1 MDRFARHAA
10 EQLRFGGHRR
20 RVSRERVGLHDPPRS
35 NDNPIAGPV
44 WYSRLIDP
52 RHHRSAGGTM
62 RSWLGRGIALLLAG
76 FASVA
81 AAQGYPTRPVR
92 LVIPFPPGGS
102 NDIVGRMIAAQ
113 LGERLGQTM
122 VVDNRGGAGGTIG
135 TELAAKAPPDG
146 YTVLLIS
153 TAYAFNTSIYKKLP
167 YDPVGSFTPVALL
180 GSGPGVLVV
189 NPALPVSS
197 VRELIALAKE
207 RPGKLNNASA
217 GIGSFQHLA
226 SELFRIQAG
235 IQWLH
240 VPYKGGGP
248 AMMDLIAGQA
258 DASVGSLI
266 QMLPHIRSGK
276 LKALGTTGAK
286 RSPVLP
292 DVPTVAEAGVPG
304 YEATS
309 WIGMVA
315 PAGTPQAALDRLLA
329 AVKSAMQ
336 EKAVVDNLVS
346 GGSEIV
352 VSTPQEFRQVIESD
366 YAKYG
371 KLSDLFK
378 VVR

>member
-1 MDRFARHAA
+1 MARRLW
-10 EQLRFGGHRR
+10 LR
-20 RVSRERVGLHDPPRS
+20 SS
-35 NDNPIAGPV
+35 
-44 WYSRLIDP
+44 
-52 RHHRSAGGTM
+52 
-62 RSWLGRGIALLLAG
+62 IALLLVG

-92 LVIPFPPGGS
+92 LIIPFPPGGS

-135 TELAAKAPPDG
+135 TELAARSQADG
-146 YTVLLIS
+146 YTLLLIS

-167 YDPVGSFTPVALL
+167 YDPVRSFTPVALL

-189 NPALPVSS
+189 NPALPVGS
-197 VRELIALAKE
+197 VRDLIALAKE

-226 SELFRIQAG
+226 SELLRIQAG
-235 IQWLH
+235 IEWLH

-286 RSPVLP
+286 RSAVLP

-304 YEATS
+304 YEATN
-309 WIGMVA
+309 WWGFLA
-315 PAGTPQAALDRLLA
+315 PAGTPPAIVERLHQEVVAVQASAETKRRFESEGAEALQMSPTDFGAFIA
-329 AVKSAMQ
+329 AETAKWARVVKEAGITA
-336 EKAVVDNLVS
+336 E
-346 GGSEIV
+346 
-352 VSTPQEFRQVIESD
+352 
-366 YAKYG
+366 
-371 KLSDLFK
+371 
-378 VVR
+378 

>member
-1 MDRFARHAA
+1 MGVW
-10 EQLRFGGHRR
+10 LRCG
-20 RVSRERVGLHDPPRS
+20 V
-35 NDNPIAGPV
+35 
-44 WYSRLIDP
+44 
-52 RHHRSAGGTM
+52 
-62 RSWLGRGIALLLAG
+62 ALLLAAL
-76 FASVA
+76 ASVA

-92 LVIPFPPGGS
+92 LIIPFPPGGS

-113 LGERLGQTM
+113 LGDRLGQQV

-135 TELAAKAPPDG
+135 TELAAKSQADG
-146 YTVLLIS
+146 YTLLLIS

-167 YDPVGSFTPVALL
+167 YDPAKSFVPVALL

-197 VRELIALAKE
+197 VGELIALAKE

-217 GIGSFQHLA
+217 GVGSFQHLA

-248 AMMDLIAGQA
+248 AMMDLMGGQA

-276 LKALGTTGAK
+276 LKALGTTGAR

-304 YEATS
+304 YEATN
-309 WIGMVA
+309 WWGFLA
-315 PAGTPQAALDRLLA
+315 PAGTPPAIVERLHQEVA
-329 AVKSAMQ
+329 AVQASAETKRRFDTEGAEALQMSPAAFGAFIAA
-336 EKAVVDNLVS
+336 E
-346 GGSEIV
+346 
-352 VSTPQEFRQVIESD
+352 T
-366 YAKYG
+366 AKWAR
-371 KLSDLFK
+371 
-378 VVR
+378 VVREAGISAE

>member
-1 MDRFARHAA
+1 MMDLRHGAGRRK
-10 EQLRFGGHRR
+10 ERTMGMWLRRA
-20 RVSRERVGLHDPPRS
+20 V
-35 NDNPIAGPV
+35 
-44 WYSRLIDP
+44 
-52 RHHRSAGGTM
+52 
-62 RSWLGRGIALLLAG
+62 ALLLVTL
-76 FASVA
+76 ASVA
-81 AAQGYPTRPVR
+81 AAQGYPARPVR
-92 LVIPFPPGGS
+92 LIIPFPPGGS

-113 LGERLGQTM
+113 LGERLGQQM

-135 TELAAKAPPDG
+135 TELAAKSQADG
-146 YTVLLIS
+146 YTLLLIS

-167 YDPVGSFTPVALL
+167 YDPAKSFVPVALL

-189 NPALPVSS
+189 NPALPVNS
-197 VRELIALAKE
+197 VADLIALAKE

-248 AMMDLIAGQA
+248 AMTDLMGGQA

-304 YEATS
+304 YEATN
-309 WIGMVA
+309 WWGFLA
-315 PAGTPQAALDRLLA
+315 PAGTPPAIVERLHQEVA
-329 AVKSAMQ
+329 AVQASAETKRRFDTEGAEALQMSPA
-336 EKAVVDNLVS
+336 EFGAFIVAETAKWARVVKEAGIS
-346 GGSEIV
+346 AE
-352 VSTPQEFRQVIESD
+352 
-366 YAKYG
+366 
-371 KLSDLFK
+371 
-378 VVR
+378 

>member
-1 MDRFARHAA
+1 MTRRLW
-10 EQLRFGGHRR
+10 LRG
-20 RVSRERVGLHDPPRS
+20 S
-35 NDNPIAGPV
+35 
-44 WYSRLIDP
+44 
-52 RHHRSAGGTM
+52 
-62 RSWLGRGIALLLAG
+62 IALLLVG

-81 AAQGYPTRPVR
+81 VAQGYPTRPVR
-92 LVIPFPPGGS
+92 LIIPFPPGGS

-135 TELAAKAPPDG
+135 TELAAKAPADG
-146 YTVLLIS
+146 YTLLLIS

-167 YDPVGSFTPVALL
+167 YDPVRSFTPVALL

-189 NPALPVSS
+189 NPALPVNS
-197 VRELIALAKE
+197 VRDLIALARE

-226 SELFRIQAG
+226 SELFRIQAN
-235 IQWLH
+235 IEWLH

-266 QMLPHIRSGK
+266 QMLPHIRTGK

-304 YEATS
+304 YEATN
-309 WIGMVA
+309 WWGLLA
-315 PAGTPQAALDRLLA
+315 PTGTPPAIVERLHQEVVAVQASAETRKRFESEGAEAVQMSPAQIGAFIA
-329 AVKSAMQ
+329 AETAKWARVVKEAGITA
-336 EKAVVDNLVS
+336 E
-346 GGSEIV
+346 
-352 VSTPQEFRQVIESD
+352 
-366 YAKYG
+366 
-371 KLSDLFK
+371 
-378 VVR
+378 

>member
-1 MDRFARHAA
+1 MGMW
-10 EQLRFGGHRR
+10 LRRA
-20 RVSRERVGLHDPPRS
+20 V
-35 NDNPIAGPV
+35 
-44 WYSRLIDP
+44 
-52 RHHRSAGGTM
+52 
-62 RSWLGRGIALLLAG
+62 ALLLVTL
-76 FASVA
+76 ASVA
-81 AAQGYPTRPVR
+81 AAQSYPTRPVR
-92 LVIPFPPGGS
+92 LIIPFPPGGS

-113 LGERLGQTM
+113 LGERLGQQM

-135 TELAAKAPPDG
+135 TELAAKSQADG
-146 YTVLLIS
+146 YTLLLIS

-167 YDPVGSFTPVALL
+167 YDPAKSFVPVALL

-189 NPALPVSS
+189 NPALPVNS
-197 VRELIALAKE
+197 VADLIALAKE

-248 AMMDLIAGQA
+248 AMMDLIGGQA

-304 YEATS
+304 YEATN
-309 WIGMVA
+309 WWGFLA
-315 PAGTPQAALDRLLA
+315 PAGTPPAIVERLHQEVA
-329 AVKSAMQ
+329 AVQASAETKRRFDTEGAEALQMSPA
-336 EKAVVDNLVS
+336 EFGAFIAAETAKWARVVKEAGIS
-346 GGSEIV
+346 AE
-352 VSTPQEFRQVIESD
+352 
-366 YAKYG
+366 
-371 KLSDLFK
+371 
-378 VVR
+378 

>member
-1 MDRFARHAA
+1 MGMW
-10 EQLRFGGHRR
+10 LRRA
-20 RVSRERVGLHDPPRS
+20 VAV
-35 NDNPIAGPV
+35 
-44 WYSRLIDP
+44 
-52 RHHRSAGGTM
+52 
-62 RSWLGRGIALLLAG
+62 LLVTL
-76 FASVA
+76 ASVA
-81 AAQGYPTRPVR
+81 AAQSYPTRPVR
-92 LVIPFPPGGS
+92 LIIPFPPGGS

-113 LGERLGQTM
+113 LGERLGQQM

-135 TELAAKAPPDG
+135 TELAAKSQADG
-146 YTVLLIS
+146 YTLLLIS

-167 YDPVGSFTPVALL
+167 YDPAKSFVPVALL
-180 GSGPGVLVV
+180 GNGPGVLVV
-189 NPALPVSS
+189 NPALPVNS
-197 VRELIALAKE
+197 VADLIALAKE

-248 AMMDLIAGQA
+248 AMMDLMGGQA

-304 YEATS
+304 YEATN
-309 WIGMVA
+309 WWGFLA
-315 PAGTPQAALDRLLA
+315 PAGTPPAIVERLHQEVA
-329 AVKSAMQ
+329 AVQASAETKRRFDTEGAEALQMSPA
-336 EKAVVDNLVS
+336 EFGAFIAAETAKWARVVKEAGIS
-346 GGSEIV
+346 AE
-352 VSTPQEFRQVIESD
+352 
-366 YAKYG
+366 
-371 KLSDLFK
+371 
-378 VVR
+378 

>member
-1 MDRFARHAA
+1 MGIW
-10 EQLRFGGHRR
+10 LRCG
-20 RVSRERVGLHDPPRS
+20 
-35 NDNPIAGPV
+35 A
-44 WYSRLIDP
+44 
-52 RHHRSAGGTM
+52 
-62 RSWLGRGIALLLAG
+62 ALLLATL
-76 FASVA
+76 ASVA

-92 LVIPFPPGGS
+92 LIIPFPPGGS

-135 TELAAKAPPDG
+135 TELAAKSPADG
-146 YTVLLIS
+146 YTLLLIS

-167 YDPVGSFTPVALL
+167 YDPVKSFAPVALL

-189 NPALPVSS
+189 NPALPVNS
-197 VRELIALAKE
+197 VAGLIAFAKE

-217 GIGSFQHLA
+217 GVGSFQHLA

-235 IQWLH
+235 IEWLH

-248 AMMDLIAGQA
+248 AMMDLMAGQA

-304 YEATS
+304 YEATN
-309 WIGMVA
+309 WWGFLA
-315 PAGTPQAALDRLLA
+315 PAGTPPAIVERLHQEVVAVQASAETKRRFDTEGAEALQMSPADFGAFIA
-329 AVKSAMQ
+329 A
-336 EKAVVDNLVS
+336 E
-346 GGSEIV
+346 
-352 VSTPQEFRQVIESD
+352 T
-366 YAKYG
+366 AKWAR
-371 KLSDLFK
+371 
-378 VVR
+378 VVREAGISAE

>member
-1 MDRFARHAA
+1 MMDLRHGAGRRK
-10 EQLRFGGHRR
+10 ERTMGMWLRRA
-20 RVSRERVGLHDPPRS
+20 V
-35 NDNPIAGPV
+35 
-44 WYSRLIDP
+44 
-52 RHHRSAGGTM
+52 
-62 RSWLGRGIALLLAG
+62 ALLLVTL
-76 FASVA
+76 ASVA

-92 LVIPFPPGGS
+92 LIIPFPPGGS

-113 LGERLGQTM
+113 LGERLGQQV

-135 TELAAKAPPDG
+135 TELAAKSQADG
-146 YTVLLIS
+146 YTLLLIS

-167 YDPVGSFTPVALL
+167 YDPAKSFVPVALL

-189 NPALPVSS
+189 NPALPVNS
-197 VRELIALAKE
+197 VAGLIALAKE

-248 AMMDLIAGQA
+248 AMTDLMGGQA

-304 YEATS
+304 YEATN
-309 WIGMVA
+309 WWGFLA
-315 PAGTPQAALDRLLA
+315 PAGTPPAIVERLHQEVA
-329 AVKSAMQ
+329 AVQASAETKRRFDTEGAEALQMSPA
-336 EKAVVDNLVS
+336 EFGAFIAAETAKWARVVKEAGIS
-346 GGSEIV
+346 AE
-352 VSTPQEFRQVIESD
+352 
-366 YAKYG
+366 
-371 KLSDLFK
+371 
-378 VVR
+378 

>member
-1 MDRFARHAA
+1 MD
-10 EQLRFGGHRR
+10 LRRGAGRR
-20 RVSRERVGLHDPPRS
+20 KE
-35 NDNPIAGPV
+35 AFM
-44 WYSRLIDP
+44 
-52 RHHRSAGGTM
+52 GT
-62 RSWLGRGIALLLAG
+62 WLRCGAALLLVTL
-76 FASVA
+76 ASVA
-81 AAQGYPTRPVR
+81 AAQSYPTRPVR

-113 LGERLGQTM
+113 LGDRLGQQV

-135 TELAAKAPPDG
+135 TELAAKSQADG
-146 YTVLLIS
+146 YTLLLIS

-167 YDPVGSFTPVALL
+167 YDPVKSFVPVALL

-189 NPALPVSS
+189 NPALPVNS
-197 VRELIALAKE
+197 VAGLIAFAKE

-217 GIGSFQHLA
+217 GVGSFQHLA

-248 AMMDLIAGQA
+248 AMVDLMGGQA

-304 YEATS
+304 YEATN
-309 WIGMVA
+309 WWGFLA
-315 PAGTPQAALDRLLA
+315 PAGTPPAIVERLHQEVA
-329 AVKSAMQ
+329 AVQASAETKRRFDTEGAEALQMSPA
-336 EKAVVDNLVS
+336 EFGAFIAAETAKWARVVKEAGIS
-346 GGSEIV
+346 AE
-352 VSTPQEFRQVIESD
+352 
-366 YAKYG
+366 
-371 KLSDLFK
+371 
-378 VVR
+378 

>member
-1 MDRFARHAA
+1 MARRLW
-10 EQLRFGGHRR
+10 LR
-20 RVSRERVGLHDPPRS
+20 SS
-35 NDNPIAGPV
+35 
-44 WYSRLIDP
+44 
-52 RHHRSAGGTM
+52 
-62 RSWLGRGIALLLAG
+62 IALLLVG

-92 LVIPFPPGGS
+92 LIIPFPPGGS

-135 TELAAKAPPDG
+135 TELAARSQADG
-146 YTVLLIS
+146 YTLLLIS

-167 YDPVGSFTPVALL
+167 YDPVRSFTPVALL

-189 NPALPVSS
+189 NPALPVGS
-197 VRELIALAKE
+197 VRDLIALAKE

-226 SELFRIQAG
+226 SELLRIQAG
-235 IQWLH
+235 IEWLH

-286 RSPVLP
+286 RSAVLP

-304 YEATS
+304 YEATN
-309 WIGMVA
+309 WWGFLA
-315 PAGTPQAALDRLLA
+315 PAGTPPAIVERLHQEVA
-329 AVKSAMQ
+329 AVQASAETKRRFDTEGAEALQMSPAAFGAFIAG
-336 EKAVVDNLVS
+336 E
-346 GGSEIV
+346 
-352 VSTPQEFRQVIESD
+352 T
-366 YAKYG
+366 AKWAR
-371 KLSDLFK
+371 
-378 VVR
+378 VVREAGISAE

>member
-1 MDRFARHAA
+1 MW
-10 EQLRFGGHRR
+10 L
-20 RVSRERVGLHDPPRS
+20 
-35 NDNPIAGPV
+35 
-44 WYSRLIDP
+44 
-52 RHHRSAGGTM
+52 RSAA
-62 RSWLGRGIALLLAG
+62 ALLLVTL
-76 FASVA
+76 ASVA

-92 LVIPFPPGGS
+92 LIIPFPPGGS

-113 LGERLGQTM
+113 LGERLGQQV

-135 TELAAKAPPDG
+135 TELAAKSQADG
-146 YTVLLIS
+146 YTLLLIS

-167 YDPVGSFTPVALL
+167 YDPAKSFVPVALL

-189 NPALPVSS
+189 NPALPVNS
-197 VRELIALAKE
+197 VADLIALAKE

-248 AMMDLIAGQA
+248 AMTDLMGGQA

-286 RSPVLP
+286 RSTVLP
-292 DVPTVAEAGVPG
+292 DVPTVAEAGVSG
-304 YEATS
+304 YEATN
-309 WIGMVA
+309 WWGFLA
-315 PAGTPQAALDRLLA
+315 PAGTPPAIVERLHQEVA
-329 AVKSAMQ
+329 AVQASAETKRRFDTEGAEALQMSPA
-336 EKAVVDNLVS
+336 EFGAFIAAETAKWARVVKEAGIS
-346 GGSEIV
+346 AE
-352 VSTPQEFRQVIESD
+352 
-366 YAKYG
+366 
-371 KLSDLFK
+371 
-378 VVR
+378 